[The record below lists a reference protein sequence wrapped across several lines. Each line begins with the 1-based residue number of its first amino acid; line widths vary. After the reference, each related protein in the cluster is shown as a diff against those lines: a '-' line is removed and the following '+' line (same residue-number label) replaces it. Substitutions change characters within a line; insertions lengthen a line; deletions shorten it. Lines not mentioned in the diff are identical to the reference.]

1 MSWLSRV
8 VSVIRSDRLN
18 RDLDDEMRFHL
29 DARTEEYTRAGLSI
43 EEARARAR
51 RQFGSPALLRDA
63 SRDIKLLP
71 RLESILRD
79 VSFATRLWRR
89 NKLVTGAALVSLSLA
104 LGACTAA
111 FSLIDALILRMLPV
125 DDPQSLIYVALRVPT
140 EDRDGL
146 AFNYPLFREMRA
158 ASSRQVRLFA
168 LSDQAKRDAVFDD
181 RGHAEKVYAQWV
193 SGEAFAILGVKPALG
208 RVLASTDDINPGR
221 HPVAVLSY
229 DFWTRRFGR
238 NPDVLGRRVTIREKP
253 LLIVGVAANG
263 FTGVEPGI
271 MTDVWAPT
279 MMWDDRAIADSGTRW
294 FRIWGRMQAGVAE
307 EQVRTVLQTVFT
319 GFAREQTASR
329 PEESPDRLNQLLNTR
344 VHLRSAATGPSG
356 LRQDFARALWVL
368 GAIAALVLLIA
379 AMNVASLLVARAA
392 ARQREMALRT
402 SIGAGRGRLIQQAVI
417 ESGLLALTS
426 CALGA
431 VLSVVATPKLVAMI
445 STSWTTV
452 RLDVQPDWR
461 ILAFLG
467 AMSIFVT
474 FVFGLAPAL
483 RAAAA
488 MPADALRLGGGRHA
502 TAVGSFRPLVAAQ
515 IAFSF
520 VVLFVGGLCLTS
532 FVKLLRTDLG
542 FDASNVVLV
551 NVTASSTGQNQ
562 EPALAAWISLLE
574 RLEHTPGI
582 DSASLSRWGLFTGS
596 GRNKS
601 VRIPGC
607 PVDAYTPWYLPAS
620 PGFLR
625 TMRIPLVA
633 GRDLE
638 WQDSVP
644 ELPTA
649 VIINESFARRYFPGE
664 SPIGKRF
671 FRIDGGATLV
681 AQEVIGVAKD
691 AKYTDLR
698 EPVPPTVYDPYR
710 PQNVAAIQVRTRLDM
725 GALVATLL
733 AEVPRAHAA
742 FRVGDVTPQST
753 IVHNHLVRD
762 RALAVLS
769 AFFSL
774 VAIVLVVVGVYGLL
788 SYTVLQRT
796 REIGIRLA
804 LGAQPAQIVAL
815 VLWGVGGL
823 TLIGLVVGGV
833 GAALTGRFMTT
844 LLFDVTPSDMWSLA
858 APLICLL
865 LACAVAA
872 VLPAQRAAR
881 IAPTTALTVE

>member
-1 MSWLSRV
+1 MSWLSRF

-29 DARTEEYTRAGLSI
+29 DARTEEYAKAGLSI
-43 EEARARAR
+43 EEARAQAR

-104 LGACTAA
+104 VGACTAA

-125 DDPQSLIYVALRVPT
+125 DDPQALIYVALRVPT

-146 AFNYPLFREMRA
+146 AFNYPLFREMRV

-208 RVLASTDDINPGR
+208 RVLASTDDINPGQ

-238 NPDVLGRRVTIREKP
+238 HPDVLGRWVTIREKP
-253 LLIVGVAANG
+253 LHIVGVAAKG

-279 MMWDDRAIADSGTRW
+279 MMWNDRAIADSGTRW
-294 FRIWGRMQAGVAE
+294 FRIWGRMQAGVAQ
-307 EQVRTVLQTVFT
+307 EQARTVLQTVFT
-319 GFAREQTASR
+319 GFAREQAASR

-379 AMNVASLLVARAA
+379 AINVASLLVARAA

-461 ILAFLG
+461 IVLFLG
-467 AMSIFVT
+467 AVSIFVM

-483 RAAAA
+483 RAAAVP
-488 MPADALRLGGGRHA
+488 PADALRSGGGRHA

-520 VVLFVGGLCLTS
+520 VVLFAGGLCLTS
-532 FVKLLRTDLG
+532 FVKLVRTDLG
-542 FDASNVVLV
+542 FDASNMVLV
-551 NVTASSTGQNQ
+551 NVTASSPGQNQ
-562 EPALAAWISLLE
+562 EPPLAPWIALLE

-582 DSASLSRWGLFTGS
+582 ESASLSRWGLFTGS

-601 VRIPGC
+601 VRMPGR
-607 PVDAYTPWYLPAS
+607 PVDAYTPWYMPVS

-633 GRDLE
+633 GRDLQ
-638 WQDSVP
+638 WRDFVP
-644 ELPTA
+644 DLPTA
-649 VIINESFARRYFPGE
+649 VIVNESFAKRYFPGE
-664 SPIGKRF
+664 SAIGKRF
-671 FRIDGGATLV
+671 FRIDGGATMV
-681 AQEVIGVAKD
+681 AQEVVGVAKD

-698 EPVPPTVYDPYR
+698 EPAPPTVYDPYR

-725 GALVATLL
+725 DTLMTTLL

-742 FRVGDVTPQST
+742 FRLGDVTPQST
-753 IVHNHLVRD
+753 IVNNHLVRD

-804 LGAQPAQIVAL
+804 LGAQRAQIVAL
-815 VLWGVGGL
+815 VLWGIGGL
-823 TLIGLVVGGV
+823 TLIGLVLGGI

-844 LLFDVTPSDMWSLA
+844 LLFDVTPSDMWSIA

-865 LACAVAA
+865 VACAVAA
-872 VLPAQRAAR
+872 VLPAHRAAR
-881 IAPTTALTVE
+881 IAPATALTVE